1 MKIKAQLSIQYDVFD
16 TSNDNEL
23 IESTESLMKAI
34 LIAEKN
40 KNYAIDLMVD
50 LCDPETGESLTE
62 SQDYLFTM
70 QIYPT
75 PYRWGNTDLFPVLS
89 IDKNDKE

>member
-1 MKIKAQLSIQYDVFD
+1 MKIPTQLSIQYDVFD
-16 TSNDNEL
+16 TSNENEL
-23 IESTESLMKAI
+23 IESTESLYKAI
-34 LIAEKN
+34 EIAKTN

-62 SQDYLFTM
+62 TQDYLFTM

-75 PYRWGNTDLFPVLS
+75 PYRWENTDLFPILETK
-89 IDKNDKE
+89 D